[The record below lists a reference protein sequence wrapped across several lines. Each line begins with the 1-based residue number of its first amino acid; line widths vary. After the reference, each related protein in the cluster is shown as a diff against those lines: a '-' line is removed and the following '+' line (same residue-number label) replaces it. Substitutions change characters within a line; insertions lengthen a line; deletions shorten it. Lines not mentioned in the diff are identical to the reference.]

1 MKTEENL
8 RLVWSE
14 FHSSTTYFLSHIAVN
29 YDFSDVTLVC
39 KDQQLVPGHRVILSA
54 GSRFFE
60 SILKVSLGNPN
71 PLVYLRGVSK
81 DDLVSILSFLYTGE
95 TQVKKSRLQDFMM
108 LARDLGVKGL
118 SEEEEEEAARE
129 TGEEAA
135 EVKVNLNTEEYNSRN
150 KFTEEVNFTY
160 GLAQGQTIIH
170 PDSDEDR
177 PTPSQQ
183 KRTKNPVWDYFI
195 KDPEN
200 GERALCQILVGNQL
214 CGVKCYA
221 KNKTTSNMLRHMMT
235 KHLATFTEMKEK
247 IQSPIEETKDHS
259 DVEDIDTIKSETL
272 QNFKTIKPLIPQD
285 LPEKSCKSPVWN
297 NFSRDPDDL
306 DRAICHL
313 CGQALYAKN
322 TTSTMLQHINNKHRA
337 ELDKVS

>member
-14 FHSSTTYFLSHIAVN
+14 FHSSTTYFLSNIAVN

-81 DDLVSILSFLYTGE
+81 DDLVAILSFLYTGE
-95 TQVKKSRLQDFMM
+95 TRVKKSRLQDFMI

-118 SEEEEEEAARE
+118 SEEEEEAGRE

-135 EVKVNLNTEEYNSRN
+135 EVKVDLNTEEYNSKN
-150 KFTEEVNFTY
+150 EFMEEGNLKFNM
-160 GLAQGQTIIH
+160 AQSIQS
-170 PDSDEDR
+170 DWDEDR
-177 PTPSQQ
+177 PTQIHQ
-183 KRTKNPVWDYFI
+183 KRTKNPVWDYFT

-200 GERALCQILVGNQL
+200 GERALCQILVGNQV

-235 KHLATFTEMKEK
+235 KHLATFTEMKDK
-247 IQSPIEETKDHS
+247 IQSPIEVTKDHS
-259 DVEDIDTIKSETL
+259 DIEDQDTIISKSL
-272 QNFKTIKPLIPQD
+272 QHFKTMRPLIPQD
-285 LPEKSCKSPVWN
+285 FPEKSCKSPVWN
-297 NFSRDPDDL
+297 NFSRDPEDL

-313 CGQALYAKN
+313 CGQGLYAKN
-322 TTSTMLQHINNKHRA
+322 TTSTMLQHIKNKHRA
-337 ELDKVS
+337 ELDEVSSNNL